1 MTQTYATEPREALAH
16 IARTTL
22 PEVFGEPFLSAFK
35 AVHTQGNEEELMSA
49 ALICSLFLS
58 AIIEGFPTDKLN
70 TFVKYTRDNCSSFTF
85 DCRMYDTIFEKI
97 QPESLKQT
105 ALLDKDGR
113 THYKECCK
121 QDIFEAFD
129 FYTNR

>member
-35 AVHTQGNEEELMSA
+35 AVHTQGNEEELVSA

-85 DCRMYDTIFEKI
+85 DCKMYDTIFERI